1 MVEKY
6 YKAIRSRAVQE
17 RSVAVSC
24 FKNVWLS
31 NASPF
36 ALVTNV
42 LTTDLK
48 KKADMAVNPAII
60 DTGINTVEE
69 VRALLKCDQMY
80 RNAAMYNLMCG
91 GVESGKLKK
100 IPKKGKTTISDLL
113 TVAHEAWIRMELHYN
128 LKEQRAKHG
137 GTKDENTERRKE
149 WQLFCAL
156 VFKDRD
162 DNEEQATLDRGIA
175 VTDSAANDD
184 DDEEEDDETEAVPA
198 CDPKY
203 FKRK

>member
-6 YKAIRSRAVQE
+6 AKAIRSRAVQE
-17 RSVAVSC
+17 RSIAVSC
-24 FKNVWLS
+24 FKSVWLS

-48 KKADMAVNPAII
+48 NKADMAVNPALI
-60 DTGINTVEE
+60 DTGINTVDE
-69 VRALLKCDQMY
+69 VRGLLKSNQLY
-80 RNAAMYNLMCG
+80 RNAAMYNLLCG

-113 TVAHEAWIRMELHYN
+113 TVAHEAWIRLELHYN
-128 LKEQRAKHG
+128 LKEQAARHR
-137 GTKDENTERRKE
+137 GTKDDNTERTKE
-149 WQLFCAL
+149 WQVFCAL
-156 VFKDRD
+156 VFQDRD

-184 DDEEEDDETEAVPA
+184 DDEEDDEAEAVPA

>member
-1 MVEKY
+1 MKFAKMVEKY
-6 YKAIRSRAVQE
+6 AKAIRSRAVQE
-17 RSVAVSC
+17 RSIAVSC
-24 FKNVWLS
+24 FKSVWLS

-48 KKADMAVNPAII
+48 KKADMAVNQALI
-60 DTGINTVEE
+60 DTDINTV
-69 VRALLKCDQMY
+69 DS
-80 RNAAMYNLMCG
+80 N
-91 GVESGKLKK
+91 
-100 IPKKGKTTISDLL
+100 PISDLL
-113 TVAHEAWIRMELHYN
+113 TVAHEGWIRMELHYN
-128 LKEQRAKHG
+128 LKKQAARHR
-137 GTKDENTERRKE
+137 GTKDDNTARTKE
-149 WQLFCAL
+149 WQMFCAL
-156 VFKDRD
+156 VFQDRD

-184 DDEEEDDETEAVPA
+184 EDDEDDEADSVPA

>member
-6 YKAIRSRAVQE
+6 HKAIRSRAVQE

-42 LTTDLK
+42 RQTDLK
-48 KKADMAVNPAII
+48 EKAEMAVNPAII

-80 RNAAMYNLMCG
+80 RNVAMYNLLCS

-100 IPKKGKTTISDLL
+100 IPKKGKTTISDML

-128 LKEQRAKHG
+128 LKEQSARHS
-137 GTKDENTERRKE
+137 GTKAENTERREE
-149 WQLFCAL
+149 WQAFCAL
-156 VFKDRD
+156 VLKDRD

-175 VTDSAANDD
+175 VTDSTVNDD
-184 DDEEEDDETEAVPA
+184 EDDEDDEAEAVPA

>member
-6 YKAIRSRAVQE
+6 HKAIRSRAVQE

-42 LTTDLK
+42 RQTDLK
-48 KKADMAVNPAII
+48 QKADMEVNPAII

-80 RNAAMYNLMCG
+80 RNVAMYNLLCS
-91 GVESGKLKK
+91 GVESGKMKK

-128 LKEQRAKHG
+128 LKEQSARHS
-137 GTKDENTERRKE
+137 GTKAENTERREE
-149 WQLFCAL
+149 WQAFCAL
-156 VFKDRD
+156 VLKDRD

-175 VTDSAANDD
+175 VTDSAVNDD
-184 DDEEEDDETEAVPA
+184 EDDEAEAVPA

>member
-6 YKAIRSRAVQE
+6 AKAIRSRAVQE
-17 RSVAVSC
+17 RSIAVSC
-24 FKNVWLS
+24 FKSVWLS

-36 ALVTNV
+36 AIVTNV

-48 KKADMAVNPAII
+48 KKADMAINPALIH
-60 DTGINTVEE
+60 TGIQTVEE
-69 VRALLKCDQMY
+69 VRGLLKSNKLY
-80 RNAAMYNLMCG
+80 RNAALYNLLCG

-100 IPKKGKTTISDLL
+100 IAKKGKTTISDLL
-113 TVAHEAWIRMELHYN
+113 TVAHEGWIRMELHYN
-128 LKEQRAKHG
+128 LKEQAARHG
-137 GTKDENTERRKE
+137 GRKDDNTERTKE
-149 WQLFCAL
+149 WQVFCAL
-156 VFKDRD
+156 VFQDRD

-184 DDEEEDDETEAVPA
+184 DDEEDDEDDAVPA

>member
-6 YKAIRSRAVQE
+6 HKAIRSRAVQE

-42 LTTDLK
+42 RQTDLK
-48 KKADMAVNPAII
+48 EKAEMAVNPAII

-80 RNAAMYNLMCG
+80 RNVAMYNLLCS

-128 LKEQRAKHG
+128 LKEQSARHS
-137 GTKDENTERRKE
+137 GTKAENTERREE
-149 WQLFCAL
+149 WQAFCAL
-156 VFKDRD
+156 VLKDRD

-175 VTDSAANDD
+175 VTDSTVNDD
-184 DDEEEDDETEAVPA
+184 EVDEDDEAEAVPA